1 MTSTGALEDLADRWA
16 RARRAALRA
25 VAGRV
30 DGEADEALAQRAF
43 EVDALEAARV
53 TFDNSL
59 MLGKG
64 FRRHHGP
71 VPFVELGQALE
82 ALGGPCLRGRWRA
95 HPREAAFV
103 LERKPCGGSCE
114 AVCDAWREALDGL
127 VLGVSGEGRATRHRS
142 GGHGD
147 DACVDV
153 VYLDP
158 ESPLRFGFIPEA
170 MREGLDAVA
179 RFLNGL
185 KGTRVR
191 FLGVAEGVLA
201 YELEVDG
208 CGGTEAV
215 TALLTRAVA
224 SRWPA
229 LRVRDVSPRSPFERP
244 ESPPVL
250 EVP

>member
-1 MTSTGALEDLADRWA
+1 MTSAGALEDLGERWA
-16 RARRAALRA
+16 RARRAALRS
-25 VAGRV
+25 VAGERK
-30 DGEADEALAQRAF
+30 GEEDDALAARAF

-53 TFDNSL
+53 MFDNSL
-59 MLGKG
+59 LLGKG

-71 VPFVELGQALE
+71 VPFAELGRALE
-82 ALGGPCLRGRWRA
+82 ALGGPCLRGRWQA

-103 LERKPCGGSCE
+103 LERGPCHGGCE

-147 DACVDV
+147 GACVDV
-153 VYLDP
+153 IYLDP
-158 ESPLRFGFIPEA
+158 ESLLRFGFIPDEL
-170 MREGLDAVA
+170 REGLDAVA

-191 FLGVAEGVLA
+191 FLGVSEGVLA

-224 SRWPA
+224 ARWPA